1 MPDSRYSSNS
11 VKKSVRNYFA
21 DMFTFDLRA
30 GFIAAIV
37 ALPLS
42 IGFAVASGVEP
53 AVGIYTAVVAGFL
66 ASLFGGSKFSITGPT
81 GSMAIVVLSAVSMYG
96 LEGLFLATVLAGII
110 QIVMGLL
117 KIGKIVKFMPLP
129 LISGFTTGLG
139 LLIIVRQIPN
149 ALGVDVPITGTIP
162 AMFVN
167 LFENLSSINPFVVAM
182 TFATVLII
190 LCLPK
195 LTKGKKY
202 ISSVPPTI
210 IALLL
215 FMTLVF
221 VFRPDIPT
229 IGVIPTK
236 LPTFSLFNIT
246 FELLE
251 HVLPFAFTLALLG
264 TLESLLCAVVCDGMT
279 ATRHNSDRELI
290 GQGIAKIVTPFF
302 GGLPSTAALS
312 RSTVNIREGAK
323 TRLSG
328 MFCSIFLLLILL
340 FFGPLGAY
348 LPNAFVAGTLFC
360 AALPMI
366 NVHEFKVMMKYD
378 RIEAAIFS
386 ITFLLTVFT
395 NMILAVE
402 VGVLMTLLKFLYDM
416 TKAVEIDS
424 VQEYDSD
431 SGVQQIQNVIQKYGD
446 KLSIYTINGPF
457 FFGAMNIFDQ
467 KVNVHLPT
475 KRQVIIIRMRFVP
488 YVDATATTRLN
499 EFITRR
505 NKENKYVLITGIR
518 PTVKKHLLRDEDFDK
533 HVRDKDVYLFDSTEL
548 AVRYAVNE
556 IFPKFESK

>member
-1 MPDSRYSSNS
+1 MSSVYS
-11 VKKSVRNYFA
+11 KKAVQKYFSE
-21 DMFTFDLRA
+21 MFTFDLRA

-66 ASLFGGSKFSITGPT
+66 GSLFGGSKFSITGPT

-96 LEGLFLATVLAGII
+96 TEGLFLATVIAGVLQII
-110 QIVMGLL
+110 MGLL
-117 KIGKIVKFMPLP
+117 KIGQIIKFMPLP
-129 LISGFTTGLG
+129 LISGFNTGLG
-139 LLIIVRQIPN
+139 LLIIVFQIPN
-149 ALGVDVPITGTIP
+149 ALGLNISASGSIP
-162 AMFVN
+162 AMLLEV
-167 LFENLSSINPFVVAM
+167 FEKLGHTNPLAVIM
-182 TFATVLII
+182 TIATVLVITY
-190 LCLPK
+190 LPK

-210 IALLL
+210 VALVL
-215 FMTLVF
+215 FMFFLF
-221 VFRPDIPT
+221 IFRPDIAT
-229 IGVIPTK
+229 IGIIPAK
-236 LPTFSLFNIT
+236 LPTFSFFNVTFDLFQ
-246 FELLE
+246 
-251 HVLPFAFTLALLG
+251 HVLPFALMLALLG

-323 TRLSG
+323 TRVSG
-328 MFCSIFLLLILL
+328 MMLSVFLLLILL
-340 FFGPLGAY
+340 FFGSLGAY
-348 LPNAFVAGTLFC
+348 LPYPFVAGTLFC

-366 NVHEFKVMMKYD
+366 SIREFKVMMKYD
-378 RIEAAIFS
+378 RAEAAIFA

-395 NMILAVE
+395 NMVLAVE
-402 VGVLMTLLKFLYDM
+402 VGILMTLLKFLYDM

-424 VQEYDSD
+424 TQEYDSD
-431 SGVQQIQNVIQKYGD
+431 SGTQQIQSVIEKYGD
-446 KLSIYTINGPF
+446 KLSVYTINGPF
-457 FFGAMNIFDQ
+457 FFGAMNVFDQ

-475 KRQVIIIRMRFVP
+475 KRQVIVIRMRFVP

-499 EFITRR
+499 EFIERR

-518 PTVKKHLLRDEDFDK
+518 PTVKKHLLRDENFDR
-533 HVRDKDVYLFDSTEL
+533 HVRNKDVYLFDSTEL

-556 IFPKFESK
+556 LFPKFESK